1 MSALYDR
8 LLLEKRVEREAG
20 WCSHRL
26 ATEPTPFRARVK
38 CAERMLMARSR

>member
-20 WCSHRL
+20 WCEHL
-26 ATEPTPFRARVK
+26 IPAVPTPFRARVK